1 MQFADVAC
9 ALKTQTAIDESA
21 RVLDEPAL
29 LQAQKNGGTPCWNVP
44 PFWPFYAL
52 NISFS
57 FLKKP
62 LRFS

>member
-1 MQFADVAC
+1 MD
-9 ALKTQTAIDESA
+9 SA
-21 RVLDEPAL
+21 SAVFISLFSNA
-29 LQAQKNGGTPCWNVP
+29 KSGGTFHFGTCRRFIIYALCN
-44 PFWPFYAL
+44 YAL

>member
-1 MQFADVAC
+1 MGSPLAFLFRTKKRQHLSGAA
-9 ALKTQTAIDESA
+9 AL
-21 RVLDEPAL
+21 V
-29 LQAQKNGGTPCWNVP
+29 
-44 PFWPFYAL
+44 FYAL

>member
-1 MQFADVAC
+1 MGSPSPFY
-9 ALKTQTAIDESA
+9 S
-21 RVLDEPAL
+21 
-29 LQAQKNGGTPCWNVP
+29 AQKKRQHLSGAAAPV
-44 PFWPFYAL
+44 FYAL